1 MVDMRMHEFI
11 SKNIEVVRVC
21 VKSGMVPPT
30 YLTYLQI
37 YSVYTSCK
45 QLGSKRKRHF
55 YTADVTKTSLST
67 VIRAIKIMEDSAP
80 S

>member
-1 MVDMRMHEFI
+1 MRMHEFI

-21 VKSGMVPPT
+21 VKSGMVPAT

-37 YSVYTSCK
+37 YSVYASCK
-45 QLGSKRKRHF
+45 NLGSKRKRHF
-55 YTADVTKTSLST
+55 YTADITNSSYST
-67 VIRAIKIMEDSAP
+67 VIRAIKIMEDIAP